1 MKVHLR
7 RAVCA
12 GMLAACVLPGF
23 CRAAEAGVAD
33 KEIVIGQ
40 IIALTGPLADITPD
54 IVNGAQA
61 WFNAVNG
68 KGGVNG
74 RKVRLVTLDDGYVP
88 ANTVKAAHQL
98 IDEDRVF
105 ALLNVTGTGNVA
117 AIAPLLEQE
126 KPPVPLFGPITGAD
140 QLRDPAM
147 TNLFHI
153 RASYGDEVEKIVQ
166 HLSTLG
172 IQRISVVYL
181 DNGLGKSGLAGV
193 QKAMEKRSLK
203 IHSSASVQQDAS
215 DVDKAVASLHD
226 SRPEV
231 IIMITTGKATVDFI
245 KKYNAQSRGMRFY
258 SLSVMGTQATLRALG
273 PDGIGVVVTSVVPFP
288 WSQSVPAA
296 KEYQAAM
303 RKSGFTNLSFI
314 GFEAF
319 LNAKAM
325 TEGLR
330 RTGRDLT
337 RPRFVAALEGM
348 KQVNLGG
355 FEVGFSKSSHQGSR
369 FVELTI
375 IGPGE
380 KFTK

>member
-1 MKVHLR
+1 
-7 RAVCA
+7 
-12 GMLAACVLPGF
+12 VLPGAV
-23 CRAAEAGVAD
+23 RAAESGVSD
-33 KEIVIGQ
+33 KEIAIGQ
-40 IIALTGPLADITPD
+40 IIALTGPLAGITPD

-61 WFNAVNG
+61 WFNSVND
-68 KGGVNG
+68 KGGING

-117 AIAPLLEQE
+117 AILPLLEKE
-126 KPPVPLFGPITGAD
+126 KPAMPLFGPITGAD
-140 QLRDPAM
+140 ELRDPSM

-193 QKAMEKRSLK
+193 ERAMEKRSMK
-203 IHSSASVQQDAS
+203 IYSSASVQQDAS
-215 DVDKAVASLHD
+215 DVDKAVASLH
-226 SRPEV
+226 STRPEV

-245 KKYNAQSRGMRFY
+245 KKYNAQRKGMRFY
-258 SLSVMGTQATLRALG
+258 SLSVMGTQSTLRALG

-288 WSQSVPAA
+288 WSQSIPAA
-296 KEYQAAM
+296 KEYRAAM
-303 RKSGFTNLSFI
+303 QKAGYTNLSFI
-314 GFEAF
+314 GFESY

-325 TEGLR
+325 TEGMR
-330 RTGRDLT
+330 RAGRDLT
-337 RPRFVAALEGM
+337 RPRFVTALEGM
-348 KQVNLGG
+348 KHVNLGG
-355 FEVGFSKSSHQGSR
+355 FEVGFSKDSHQASR

>member
-1 MKVHLR
+1 MKHLR
-7 RAVCA
+7 CILGALAMAA
-12 GMLAACVLPGF
+12 GLCTPLAMAG
-23 CRAAEAGVAD
+23 EAGVGE
-33 KEIVIGQ
+33 KEIAIGQ

-61 WFNAVNG
+61 WFNSVNE

-117 AIAPLLEQE
+117 AIVPLLEQE
-126 KPPVPLFGPITGAD
+126 KPPMPLFGPITGAD

-147 TNLFHI
+147 ANLFNI
-153 RASYGDEVEKIVQ
+153 CASYGDEVEKIVQ

-193 QKAMEKRSLK
+193 QKAMEKRSMK
-203 IHSSASVQQDAS
+203 IYSSASVQQDAS
-215 DVDKAVASLHD
+215 DVDKAVTALRD
-226 SRPEV
+226 TRPEV
-231 IIMITTGKATVDFI
+231 IVMITTGKATVDFI
-245 KKYNAQSRGMRFY
+245 KKYNAQSKGMRFY

-273 PDGIGVVVTSVVPFP
+273 PDGVGVVVTSVVPFP
-288 WSQSVPAA
+288 WSQGIPAA
-296 KEYQAAM
+296 REYRAAM
-303 RKSGFTNLSFI
+303 QKSGFTNLSFI

-325 TEGLR
+325 TEGMR
-330 RTGRDLT
+330 RAGRDLT

-355 FEVGFSKSSHQGSR
+355 FEVGFSKNSHQGSR